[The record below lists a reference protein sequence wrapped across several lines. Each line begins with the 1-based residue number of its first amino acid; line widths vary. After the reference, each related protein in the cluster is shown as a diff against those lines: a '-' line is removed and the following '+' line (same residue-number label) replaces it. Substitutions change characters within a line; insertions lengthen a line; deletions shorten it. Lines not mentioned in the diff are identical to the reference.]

1 MQEKLQ
7 NSLHSSY
14 AYVQMVRSKVLTQ
27 LPPNPR
33 DTPGTSDFFLL
44 FNLSQHLKASLP
56 SMASTLKIIASFHK
70 TSRGDATGPTGA
82 LFYPVV

>member
-44 FNLSQHLKASLP
+44 FNLSQHLKASLS
-56 SMASTLKIIASFHK
+56 SMAGTLKIIASFHK